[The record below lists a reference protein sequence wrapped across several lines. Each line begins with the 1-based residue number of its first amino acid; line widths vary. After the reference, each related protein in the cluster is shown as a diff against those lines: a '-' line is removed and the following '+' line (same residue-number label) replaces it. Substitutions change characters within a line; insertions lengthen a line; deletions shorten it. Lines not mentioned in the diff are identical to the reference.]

1 MKKIF
6 SILVTLLIS
15 AILNSVN
22 ARDNSAAFNSAG
34 FENIYRDDNE
44 TSTAR
49 DAAIVSMR
57 VLRDFAK
64 SFKNVTNEK
73 WYKVSDGF
81 MTSFNDNG
89 IETKV
94 AYDRKG
100 VFHCVLR
107 ILSESQLPADIRA
120 IVKSK
125 YYDFKILVAYE
136 ITHDSDPVYIFKIED
151 SKTLKMLRVA
161 DGEIEVVTD
170 NTKRLNCG

>member
-6 SILVTLLIS
+6 SILITLVIS
-15 AILNSVN
+15 ATLNSVL
-22 ARDNSAAFNSAG
+22 ARDNSAG
-34 FENIYRDDNE
+34 FAAPGSENVYVRNNGA
-44 TSTAR
+44 STER
-49 DAAIVSMR
+49 DANLVSMR

-64 SFKNVTNEK
+64 SFKSVTNEK

-81 MTSFNDNG
+81 MASFDDNG

-107 ILSESQLPADIRA
+107 TLNESQLPTDIRA

-161 DGEIEVVTD
+161 DGEIEIVTD
-170 NTKRLNCG
+170 NTKG

>member
-6 SILVTLLIS
+6 SILITL
-15 AILNSVN
+15 AIAATLNSVF
-22 ARDNSAAFNSAG
+22 ARDNSTGFNAPGS
-34 FENIYRDDNE
+34 ENIYLRDNE
-44 TSTAR
+44 ASTER
-49 DAAIVSMR
+49 DANLVSMR

-81 MTSFNDNG
+81 MASFDDNG

-107 ILSESQLPADIRA
+107 TLNESQLPTDIRA

-170 NTKRLNCG
+170 NTKG

>member
-6 SILVTLLIS
+6 SILITLTI
-15 AILNSVN
+15 AATLNSVF
-22 ARDNSAAFNSAG
+22 ARDNSTGFNAPGS
-34 FENIYRDDNE
+34 ENIYLRDNE
-44 TSTAR
+44 ASTER
-49 DAAIVSMR
+49 DANLVSMR

-81 MTSFNDNG
+81 MASFDDNG

-107 ILSESQLPADIRA
+107 TLNESQLPTDIRA

-170 NTKRLNCG
+170 NTKG

>member
-6 SILVTLLIS
+6 SMLVTLLIS

-22 ARDNSAAFNSAG
+22 ARDNLAAFNSAG

-44 TSTAR
+44 ASTAR

-81 MTSFNDNG
+81 MASFNDNG

-94 AYDRKG
+94 A
-100 VFHCVLR
+100 HCVLR
-107 ILSESQLPADIRA
+107 MLNESQLPTDIRS
-120 IVKSK
+120 IVKK
-125 YYDFKILVAYE
+125 QVL
-136 ITHDSDPVYIFKIED
+136 
-151 SKTLKMLRVA
+151 
-161 DGEIEVVTD
+161 
-170 NTKRLNCG
+170 

>member
-6 SILVTLLIS
+6 SILVTLAIS

-22 ARDNSAAFNSAG
+22 ARDNSVALNPSG
-34 FENIYRDDNE
+34 SVNNYGYDNE
-44 TSTAR
+44 ASTER
-49 DAAIVSMR
+49 DAAVVSMR

-64 SFKNVTNEK
+64 SFKHVTNEK

-81 MTSFNDNG
+81 MASFNDNG

-100 VFHCVLR
+100 VFHCILR
-107 ILSESQLPADIRA
+107 TLNESQLPADIRA

-125 YYDFKILVAYE
+125 YYDFKILVVYE
-136 ITHDSDPVYIFKIED
+136 ITHDGDPVYIFKIED
-151 SKTLKMLRVA
+151 NKTLKMLRVA

-170 NTKRLNCG
+170 NTKG

>member
-6 SILVTLLIS
+6 SMLVTLVIS
-15 AILNSVN
+15 AILNGIN
-22 ARDNSAAFNSAG
+22 AQGSSAAFNLTAS
-34 FENIYRDDNE
+34 ENIYQYDSKA
-44 TSTAR
+44 STEK
-49 DAAIVSMR
+49 DAAIISMK

-73 WYKVSDGF
+73 WYKVSDGY
-81 MTSFNDNG
+81 MASFSDNG

-100 VFHCVLR
+100 VFHCTLR
-107 ILSESQLPADIRA
+107 TLNESQLPADVRA

-136 ITHDSDPVYIFKIED
+136 IIHDSDPVYIFKIED
-151 SKTLKMLRVA
+151 NKTLKMLRVA
-161 DGEIEVVTD
+161 DGELEVITD
-170 NTKRLNCG
+170 NAKG

>member
-6 SILVTLLIS
+6 SILVILVIP
-15 AILNSVN
+15 AILNSVY
-22 ARDNSAAFNSAG
+22 ARDNSVAFNTPGS
-34 FENIYRDDNE
+34 ENIDLYDNGA
-44 TSTAR
+44 STAK

-81 MTSFNDNG
+81 MASFIDHG

-94 AYDRKG
+94 TYDRKG

-107 ILSESQLPADIRA
+107 TLSESQLPPDIRA
-120 IVKSK
+120 IVKTK
-125 YYDFKILVAYE
+125 YYDYKILVAYE
-136 ITHDSDPVYIFKIED
+136 ITHDSDPVYIFKVED
-151 SKTLKMLRVA
+151 SNTLKMLRVA
-161 DGEIEVVTD
+161 EGEIEVVTD
-170 NTKRLNCG
+170 NTKG

>member
-6 SILVTLLIS
+6 SILVTLVIT

-22 ARDNSAAFNSAG
+22 ARDNSVAFNSPDP
-34 FENIYRDDNE
+34 ENIHLYDNE
-44 TSTAR
+44 ASTAR

-57 VLRDFAK
+57 VLRDFAR

-73 WYKVSDGF
+73 WYKVSDGY
-81 MTSFNDNG
+81 MASFSDNG

-100 VFHCVLR
+100 VFHCILR
-107 ILSESQLPADIRA
+107 TLNESQLPADIRA

-151 SKTLKMLRVA
+151 STTLKMLRVA
-161 DGEIEVVTD
+161 DGEIEVITD
-170 NTKRLNCG
+170 NTKG